1 VLVYTDNTLK
11 VTDFTGDQV
20 LVSSKSKQISI
31 ASLGG
36 LIDVM
41 IFDTA
46 AKRLYKKVNVESQ
59 ELEVLSLISAQQ
71 VLFVEVVLADGTS
84 IVKKDNLLKMLI

>member
-1 VLVYTDNTLK
+1 
-11 VTDFTGDQV
+11 
-20 LVSSKSKQISI
+20 
-31 ASLGG
+31 
-36 LIDVM
+36 M

-71 VLFVEVVLADGTS
+71 VLFVESYWQTEHPLL
-84 IVKKDNLLKMLI
+84 KDNLLKC

>member
-1 VLVYTDNTLK
+1 
-11 VTDFTGDQV
+11 
-20 LVSSKSKQISI
+20 
-31 ASLGG
+31 
-36 LIDVM
+36 M

-84 IVKKDNLLKMLI
+84 IVKR